1 MNWDLL
7 SQTYPEPIL
16 EAISSR
22 KPVITEAYM
31 LPDVNNPEQFAE
43 YEAWKEWFR
52 SYVAPGD
59 DPGAPAVDIEYVW
72 PLSPSVVCC
81 FRSLTQELHVTSN
94 ACPSPKVA
102 YSR

>member
-7 SQTYPEPIL
+7 SQTSPEPIL

-31 LPDVNNPEQFAE
+31 LPDVNNPEEFAE

-72 PLSPSVVCC
+72 TLSPSVVGC
-81 FRSLTQELHVTSN
+81 FRSLTQELRHI
-94 ACPSPKVA
+94 K
-102 YSR
+102 